1 MNACGDRWLKMNPLL
16 RLSLG
21 LGSLWLGWA
30 EVSVAQVI
38 PDGSLG
44 GENSVVNATTLPNS
58 LLISGGAGRSRD
70 LFHSFQTF
78 NVADGQ
84 QVLFNPSGEVRNI
97 FARVTGG
104 NASNILGTLGVLGP
118 ANLFLLNPNGILFG
132 PKAQL
137 ALGGSFVATTADRF
151 AFGAQTF
158 SAVNPEAA
166 PLLTVNV
173 PIGLGFGANPGAI
186 VNRSTAN
193 GLGLGVAPFN
203 TLGLLG
209 GDVAIEG
216 GRISVGS
223 GRIELGSFKNAT
235 VNLTPNPS
243 GFGLSSGFGLDA
255 VGSRGTIELSNQAQV
270 VNESVI
276 DNPNAALNLVGGW
289 VKSEGQSNIV
299 TLNRSALPGIDLGV
313 DADQLR
319 LVEGSHILSRAASS
333 GPNGEL
339 RINVK
344 GLLEIDGGR
353 FSTVLDHS
361 SIVSWV
367 EGLGGGKPLR
377 IQTGQLLLD
386 NGGRVFTFSTGT
398 GRSGPLEI
406 QAADAIVAQSPAP
419 LLPPLRSGIIA
430 FSYGPGGSNDI
441 RVKSRTLRI
450 EDGASLEAVVLGDGQ
465 ASNIQVDV
473 TDQIILRGQD
483 SQFPDLESKISNG
496 GFGQRNGGY
505 IKLTT
510 RNLLIDQGASIT
522 TVAAKIGPSLDPL
535 FLPKTTKDFER
546 GPVGKAGNI
555 DITADSI
562 TVQGA
567 GKSDVTGVSQ
577 IVSATL
583 LESDAGNLDIKTRQ
597 LQIRDGGLVG
607 SSSLVAVLRK
617 TSLRSPQNQRGNGGN
632 VAVNAEDILVEG
644 INQNGLPS
652 ILGTQAFSSGKAG
665 NTTINTQR
673 LAVLSGGLVSSGIS
687 SSGNAGSLE
696 INASQSILVQGQQ
709 LDQASA
715 IGTFAIPQSTA
726 VREKLSISDSPF
738 PTGRTGNLSITT
750 PRLEIRDGGFVGGQH
765 FGVGD
770 AGNVDLRVS
779 GLLLLRNGGKINL
792 SAQQGNG
799 GNLTINAGVI
809 LAVPKENSD
818 IIANAPN
825 GNGGRIVINTS
836 GLIGIEFR
844 NQLTTESDINA
855 SAGENGIDGTVQIN
869 PLRFDPVQG
878 AAELPMVP
886 LTVDRQIITTCNR
899 PGNSRFVLSGRGG
912 LSNDPRQKLQSQ
924 SAIQDWRSAPAIQAQ
939 LPQEATDVGIDR
951 QGRTQ
956 LLARATH
963 GLIQCG
969 GGGE

>member
-1 MNACGDRWLKMNPLL
+1 MMDGWVDRWLKMNC
-16 RLSLG
+16 LG
-21 LGSLWLGWA
+21 LLGLTSLLLIRA
-30 EVSVAQVI
+30 EVSLAQVI

-44 GENSVVNATTLPNS
+44 SENSVVNATTLPNTL
-58 LLISGGAGRSRD
+58 LLISGGAERSRQ

-78 NVADGQ
+78 NVAPSQ
-84 QVLFNPSGEVRNI
+84 QVLFSPSGNISNI

-104 NASNILGTLGVLGP
+104 NASTILGTLGVVGP
-118 ANLFLLNPNGILFG
+118 ANLFLLNPQGILFG
-132 PKAQL
+132 PNAQL
-137 ALGGSFVATTADRF
+137 ALGGSFVATTADGF
-151 AFGAQTF
+151 LFGAQTF
-158 SAVNPEAA
+158 SAISPQAA
-166 PLLTVNV
+166 PMLTVTV

-193 GLGLGVAPFN
+193 GVGLGVTPFH

-216 GRISVGS
+216 GRITVGS
-223 GRIELGSFKNAT
+223 GRIELGSFKTDT
-235 VNLTPNPS
+235 VRLNPNPS
-243 GFGLSSGFGLDA
+243 GFALESAGGG
-255 VGSRGTIELSNQAQV
+255 GTIQLSNQAQV
-270 VNESVI
+270 VNESVL
-276 DNPNAALNLVGGW
+276 DNPNAALNLLGGL
-289 VKSEGQSNIV
+289 VKLEGQSNIL
-299 TLNRSALPGIDLGV
+299 TLNRSDFPGIDLAV

-319 LVEGSHILSRAASS
+319 LVEGSHILSRASGS

-361 SIVSWV
+361 SIVSSV
-367 EGLGGGKPLR
+367 EGLGGGKPLS

-386 NGGRVFTFSTGT
+386 NGGRVFTLSTGS

-406 QAADAIVAQSPAP
+406 QADAIVAQSPAP
-419 LLPPLRSGIIA
+419 LLPVLRSGIVA

-441 RVKSRTLRI
+441 RVKSRTLRV
-450 EDGASLEAVVLGDGQ
+450 EGGASIEAVVLGDGQ

-483 SQFPDLESKISNG
+483 PQFPDLESKISNG
-496 GFGQRNGGY
+496 GFGRQDGGY

-510 RNLLIDQGASIT
+510 RNLLIDQGASII
-522 TVAAKIGPSLDPL
+522 TVATKLGSSLDPL
-535 FLPKTTKDFER
+535 FLPKTSKDFEFT
-546 GPVGKAGNI
+546 PVGKAGNI

-562 TVQGA
+562 IVQGA
-567 GKSDVTGVSQ
+567 GKSDITGVSQ

-583 LESDAGNLDIKTRQ
+583 LESDAGNLDIKTGQ
-597 LQIRDGGLVG
+597 LQIRDGGLVV

-617 TSLRSPQNQRGNGGN
+617 TSLRSPQNERGNGGN
-632 VAVNAEDILVEG
+632 VTVNAEDILVEG

-696 INASQSILVQGQQ
+696 INASKGILVQGRQF
-709 LDQASA
+709 DQTSA
-715 IGTFAIPQSTA
+715 IGTFAIPQSPA
-726 VREKLSISDSPF
+726 VREKLSISDNPF

-750 PRLEIRDGGFVGGQH
+750 PNLEIRDGGFVGGQH

-779 GLLLLRNGGKINL
+779 GSLLLRNGGKINL

-825 GNGGRIVINTS
+825 GDGGRIIINAS
-836 GLIGIEFR
+836 GLLGIEFR

-855 SAGENGIDGTVQIN
+855 SAGEQGIDGTVQIN

-878 AAELPMVP
+878 AAELPTVP
-886 LTVDRQIITTCNR
+886 LSSDRQIITTCDR
-899 PGNSRFVLSGRGG
+899 PGNSRFVVSGRGG
-912 LSNDPRQKLQSQ
+912 LSNDPRQQLQSPA
-924 SAIQDWRSAPAIQAQ
+924 AIQDWRSVPELEAP
-939 LPQEATDVGIDR
+939 LPQEATDVVIDDH
-951 QGRTQ
+951 GRPR
-956 LLARATH
+956 LWARGNH
-963 GLIQCG
+963 RPIQCG
-969 GGGE
+969 GGGK